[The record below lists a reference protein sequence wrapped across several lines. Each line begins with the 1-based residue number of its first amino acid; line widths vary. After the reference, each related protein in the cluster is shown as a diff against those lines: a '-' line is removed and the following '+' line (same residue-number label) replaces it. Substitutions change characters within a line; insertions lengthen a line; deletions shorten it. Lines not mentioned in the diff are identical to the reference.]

1 MPRWLSRY
9 QARSQPDLGEL
20 LRLIVKATP
29 RSDEYS
35 GKTILVAGASGQVGL
50 NAIGLALARG
60 ARAIGLYNNNPVD
73 FTHPR
78 LVWQRADLR
87 APGSLPSPAADV
99 LIHTP
104 PIWLLPNCLR
114 HFANG
119 GLGRIVVF
127 SSTSIFGKEYSANPA
142 DRDIVRALTTAEEQ
156 TKGLAAEMKLRLTIL
171 RPTMIYGMG
180 LDGNLTR
187 MARTI
192 RNFGFLPVYG
202 PATGR
207 RQPVQARDLAEAALA
222 AWPNPKT
229 YGKDYNLGGGEILT
243 YRAMVERLFLHL
255 GKTPRILPL
264 PLLPQLLDLFGA
276 LIPSAHINGDIAR
289 RMNRD
294 LTYDNEM
301 AFQDFGYNPRGFLEG
316 TVVI

>member
-1 MPRWLSRY
+1 MLRWLSHY
-9 QARSQPDLGEL
+9 QVKPQPDLGEL
-20 LRLIVKATP
+20 LRLIIKTTP
-29 RSDEYS
+29 QSDEYS
-35 GKTILVAGASGQVGL
+35 SKTILVAGASGQVGL
-50 NAIGLALARG
+50 NVIGLALARG
-60 ARAIGLYNNNPVD
+60 ARAIGLYNNNHVD

-87 APGSLPSPAADV
+87 APGSLPSPSADV

-114 HFANG
+114 HFACG

-142 DRDIVRALTTAEEQ
+142 DQAVVRALTTAEEQ
-156 TKGLAAEMKLRLTIL
+156 TEGLAAEMKLRLTIL

-192 RNFGFLPVYG
+192 RNFGVLPVYG

-207 RQPVQARDLAEAALA
+207 RQPVQALDLAEAALA

-229 YGKDYNLGGGEILT
+229 YGKVYNLGGGEILT

-264 PLLPQLLDLFGA
+264 PRLPQLLDLFGA
-276 LIPSAHINGDIAR
+276 LIPSAHVNGDIAR

-294 LTYDNEM
+294 LTYDNEP

-316 TVVI
+316 NVLI

>member
-1 MPRWLSRY
+1 MLRWFSHY
-9 QARSQPDLGEL
+9 QVKPQPDLGEM
-20 LRLIVKATP
+20 LRLIIKAMP
-29 RSDEYS
+29 ESDEYS
-35 GKTILVAGASGQVGL
+35 GKTVLVAGASGQIGL
-50 NAIGLALARG
+50 NVIGFALARG
-60 ARAIGLYNNNPVD
+60 ARAIGLYNNNHVE

-78 LVWQRADLR
+78 LMWQHADLQ
-87 APGSLPSPAADV
+87 APSTLPSPAADV

-104 PIWLLPNCLR
+104 PIWLLPSCLHR
-114 HFANG
+114 FANG
-119 GLGRIVVF
+119 GLSRIIVF
-127 SSTSIFGKEYSANPA
+127 SSTGIFGKESSANPT
-142 DRDIVRALTTAEEQ
+142 DRTVVRALTTAEEQ
-156 TKGLAAEMKLRLTIL
+156 TKEIAAEMKLRLTIL

-192 RNFGFLPVYG
+192 RNFGFLPIFA

-229 YGKDYNLGGGEILT
+229 YGKVYNLGGGEILT

-255 GKTPRILPL
+255 GKAPRILPL
-264 PLLPQLLDLFGA
+264 PLLPQLLDFFGA
-276 LIPSAHINGDIAR
+276 LRPSAQVNGDIAR

-301 AFQDFGYNPRGFLEG
+301 AFQDFGYSPRGFLEG
-316 TVVI
+316 NVII